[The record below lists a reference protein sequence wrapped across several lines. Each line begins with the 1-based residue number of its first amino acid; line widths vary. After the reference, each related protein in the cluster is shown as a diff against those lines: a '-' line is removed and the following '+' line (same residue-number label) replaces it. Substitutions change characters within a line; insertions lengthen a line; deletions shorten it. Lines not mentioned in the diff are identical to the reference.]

1 VSSKPQRK
9 RNGYAIKCNL
19 TKNGIKNQNFG
30 LLRPAL
36 DTRLANI
43 QTFIDGLRLA
53 CQPMRRAADK
63 RWAITAQFQNEY
75 DGTLHHDIYSS
86 TLIPCK
92 QPFDLLENR
101 VQ

>member
-1 VSSKPQRK
+1 MSEVRIVQ
-9 RNGYAIKCNL
+9 NL
-19 TKNGIKNQNFG
+19 LSPVDDEQS
-30 LLRPAL
+30 
-36 DTRLANI
+36 
-43 QTFIDGLRLA
+43 LA